1 MLNYEKT
8 PKRRHIFQMKRLFSM
23 LLSVSCVSVI
33 LLCGCGDSGSSAAPK
48 TFSDDTKPQSS
59 LSSAAHDTTGTKAQS
74 STENTENTENTEA
87 TAQGGSFSN
96 ENGFIVYNEN
106 GQRASITGIDISSYS
121 GEVDWSRVKN
131 AGIDFVMVRLG
142 GRGYGNEGSL
152 YSDNKATDYI
162 SGAQA
167 AGIKTGGYFFSQAIT
182 EEEAREEALYCQQ
195 VLGGLKLDF
204 PLAYDWEIIKEDTA
218 RTDSLTAEQATSC
231 ALAFCA
237 KAKELGYKPMLY
249 ASDEEFSKKY
259 DMSRLSD
266 CDIWYCEYADEPHF
280 SYRFSMWQ
288 YSKTASVDGIEGNV
302 DLDLC
307 FTNIAEY

>member
-1 MLNYEKT
+1 M
-8 PKRRHIFQMKRLFSM
+8 PKRRSVFHMKK
-23 LLSVSCVSVI
+23 LLCALISVSCVSMV
-33 LLCGCGDSGSSAAPK
+33 LLCGCGNSGSPTASSAVSGGSKPQISPSSAAPG
-48 TFSDDTKPQSS
+48 
-59 LSSAAHDTTGTKAQS
+59 TTGANVQS
-74 STENTENTENTEA
+74 ATENTET
-87 TAQGGSFSN
+87 TAQGGSFST

-106 GQRASITGIDISSYS
+106 GQRASTTGIDISSYS

-142 GRGYGNEGSL
+142 GRGYGDEGSL
-152 YSDNKATDYI
+152 YSDNKAADYI

-182 EEEAREEALYCQQ
+182 EDEAREEAQYCQQ

-204 PLAYDWEIIKEDTA
+204 PLAYDWEIIKDDDA

-266 CDIWYCEYADEPHF
+266 CDVWYCEYADEPHF
-280 SYRFSMWQ
+280 PYRFSMWQ
-288 YSKTASVDGIEGNV
+288 YSKTATVDGIEGNA

-307 FTNIAEY
+307 FTNMADY

>member
-1 MLNYEKT
+1 
-8 PKRRHIFQMKRLFSM
+8 MKK
-23 LLSVSCVSVI
+23 LLCALISVSCVSMV
-33 LLCGCGDSGSSAAPK
+33 LLCGCGNSGSPAASSAVSGGSKPQISPSSAAPG
-48 TFSDDTKPQSS
+48 
-59 LSSAAHDTTGTKAQS
+59 TTGANVQS
-74 STENTENTENTEA
+74 ATENTET
-87 TAQGGSFSN
+87 TAQGGSFSI
-96 ENGFIVYNEN
+96 ENGFKVYNEN
-106 GQRASITGIDISSYS
+106 GQRASTTGIDISSYS

-142 GRGYGNEGSL
+142 GRGYGDEGSL
-152 YSDNKATDYI
+152 YSDNKAADYI

-182 EEEAREEALYCQQ
+182 EDEAREEAQYCRQ

-204 PLAYDWEIIKEDTA
+204 PLAYDWEIIKDDDA

-266 CDIWYCEYADEPHF
+266 CDVWYCEYADEPHF
-280 SYRFSMWQ
+280 PYRFSMWQ
-288 YSKTASVDGIEGNV
+288 YSKTATVDGIEGNA
-302 DLDLC
+302 DLNLC
-307 FTNIAEY
+307 FTNIADY

>member
-1 MLNYEKT
+1 
-8 PKRRHIFQMKRLFSM
+8 MKKAIALIITAVL
-23 LLSVSCVSVI
+23 LLSLCSCS
-33 LLCGCGDSGSSAAPK
+33 DKPEQKKSSE
-48 TFSDDTKPQSS
+48 
-59 LSSAAHDTTGTKAQS
+59 TKAAE
-74 STENTENTENTEA
+74 TTAPETTTEA
-87 TAQGGSFSN
+87 KKVETLN
-96 ENGFIVYNEN
+96 
-106 GQRASITGIDISSYS
+106 GIDVSAYS
-121 GEVDWSRVKN
+121 GDIDWSGVKT
-131 AGIDFVMVRLG
+131 DFVMVRLG
-142 GRGYGNEGSL
+142 GRGYGDEGSL
-152 YSDNKATDYI
+152 YSDNKAADYI

-182 EEEAREEALYCQQ
+182 EDEAREEAQYCQQ

-204 PLAYDWEIIKEDTA
+204 PLAYDWEIIKDDDA

-266 CDIWYCEYADEPHF
+266 CDVWYCEYADEPHF
-280 SYRFSMWQ
+280 PYRFSMWQ
-288 YSKTASVDGIEGNV
+288 YSKTATVDGIEGNA

-307 FTNIAEY
+307 FTNMADY